1 MRLLVMGAGA
11 TGGYFG
17 GRLAAVGRDVTFLL
31 RPARAEAVRRDGLQ
45 IVSPKGDLAV
55 KPKIVE
61 ADQIDGPYDA
71 VLLTVKAFSLTQALD
86 DLAPAIGSET
96 MILPVLNGMHHVDV
110 LRDRF
115 GTKAV
120 VGCVCKIASILD
132 EQGRIVQLA
141 PGHDLSYGE
150 MDGSVSSRLSDLD
163 GFMQGAGFDAVLA
176 PTIER
181 QMWEKW
187 ILLASLGSIG
197 CLMRGTVGE
206 IAAAS
211 GGNHFVSSLLDET
224 IAIVRA
230 TGTAPSDAFVDTA
243 RSLLTAKGSVMTSS
257 MFRDMRRGVRLEA
270 DQIVGD
276 LLGRGERA
284 GVSAPLLSAAFT
296 HLRVY
301 EAQRSAG

>member
-17 GRLAAVGRDVTFLL
+17 GRLAAAGRDVTFLL
-31 RPARAEAVRRDGLQ
+31 RPTRAEAVRRDGLQ
-45 IVSPKGDLAV
+45 IVSPKGDLTV
-55 KPKIVE
+55 KAKVVE
-61 ADQIDGPYDA
+61 ANRIDGPYDV
-71 VLLTVKAFSLTQALD
+71 VLLTVKAFSLRQALN
-86 DLAPAIGSET
+86 DLALAIGSET

-115 GTKAV
+115 GAKAV

-132 EQGRIVQLA
+132 EQGRVVHLA
-141 PGHDLSYGE
+141 AGHELTYGE
-150 MDGSVSSRLSDLD
+150 MDGSSSSRMSHLD
-163 GFMQGAGFDAVLA
+163 GFMQGAGFDAALS

-206 IAAAS
+206 IVAAP
-211 GGNHFVSSLLDET
+211 GGNHFVSSLLNET

-243 RSLLTAKGSVMTSS
+243 RSLLTAKGSIMTSS

-276 LLGRGERA
+276 LLGRGERV
-284 GVSAPLLSAAFT
+284 GISAPLLNAAFT